1 VPHSMTGFA
10 ASEVSVGA
18 ERLVWEIRSV
28 NHRFL
33 DLGFRLP
40 EDLRGIEAELRKRI
54 GSELSRGKVDC
65 TLKVV
70 AGGAAAASRATID
83 ESQLEVLR
91 ELESR
96 VHQRFPAA
104 PPLTAA
110 EILRWPGVLVDE
122 SPEESTLTEPA
133 LLGFAEAVRGLRAAR
148 EREGQRLAEL
158 LRERLAA
165 IGTLM
170 TGMRDQLAAA
180 APRYRD
186 RLRERLARL
195 DIEGNPE
202 RLEQEL
208 ALIAQRTDV
217 TEEAD
222 RLNGH
227 LREIGHVL
235 GLAEPVGRRLDFLI
249 QELNREANT
258 LASKVQDDELARRAV
273 DLKVLIEQMREQVQN
288 IE

>member
-1 VPHSMTGFA
+1 MQPGEQVSLAGQGVGGEPA
-10 ASEVSVGA
+10 AGEPVAVGA
-18 ERLVWEIRSV
+18 GRRQGGQRRPQPV
-28 NHRFL
+28 
-33 DLGFRLP
+33 G
-40 EDLRGIEAELRKRI
+40 EDG
-54 GSELSRGKVDC
+54 
-65 TLKVV
+65 
-70 AGGAAAASRATID
+70 
-83 ESQLEVLR
+83 
-91 ELESR
+91 
-96 VHQRFPAA
+96 
-104 PPLTAA
+104 
-110 EILRWPGVLVDE
+110 
-122 SPEESTLTEPA
+122 EECA
-133 LLGFAEAVRGLRAAR
+133 FVGEAVASLRASR
-148 EREGQRLAEL
+148 EREGERLAAL

-165 IGTLM
+165 IGTLLG
-170 TGMRDQLAAA
+170 GMREQLVAA
-180 APRYRD
+180 APRYRE

-195 DIEGNPE
+195 DVEANPE

-222 RLNGH
+222 RLQGH
-227 LREIGHVL
+227 LREIAHVL

>member
-1 VPHSMTGFA
+1 MTGFA

-54 GSELSRGKVDC
+54 GSGISRGKVDC
-65 TLKVV
+65 TLKLLAVD
-70 AGGAAAASRATID
+70 AAATRATID
-83 ESQLEVLR
+83 DSQLEALR
-91 ELESR
+91 ELEAR
-96 VHQRFPAA
+96 VHKRFPAA

-110 EILRWPGVLVDE
+110 EILRWPGVLVEEAPGASSLAE
-122 SPEESTLTEPA
+122 SA
-133 LLGFAEAVRGLRAAR
+133 LAGFAEAVAGLCAAR
-148 EREGQRLAEL
+148 QREGERLAEL

-165 IGTLM
+165 IGALM
-170 TGMRDQLAAA
+170 TGIREQLAAA
-180 APRYRD
+180 TPRYRD

-195 DIEGNPE
+195 EIEANPE

-208 ALIAQRTDV
+208 ALVAQRTDV

-222 RLNGH
+222 RLEGH

>member
-1 VPHSMTGFA
+1 MTGFA
-10 ASEVSVGA
+10 TTEVSVGA
-18 ERLVWEIRSV
+18 DRLVWEIRSV

-40 EDLRGIEAELRKRI
+40 EEFRGLEAELRRRI
-54 GSELSRGKVDC
+54 GSEISRGKVDC
-65 TLKVV
+65 TLKFV
-70 AGGAAAASRATID
+70 AGSAAGARAEID
-83 ESQLEVLR
+83 VGQLEALR
-91 ELESR
+91 ELESM
-96 VHQRFPAA
+96 VHRHFPVA
-104 PPLTAA
+104 LHLSVA
-110 EILRWPGVLVDE
+110 EVLRWPGVLIDE
-122 SPEESTLTEPA
+122 SAGTSSLLEPVLA
-133 LLGFAEAVRGLRAAR
+133 GFAEAVTGLRDAR
-148 EREGQRLAEL
+148 SREGERLADL

-165 IGTLM
+165 IGALM
-170 TGMRDQLAAA
+170 TAMRDQLVAA

-195 DIEGNPE
+195 DIEASPE

-222 RLNGH
+222 RLTGH
-227 LREIGHVL
+227 VREIAHVL
-235 GLAEPVGRRLDFLI
+235 ELAEPVGRRLDFLI